1 MPYNSDDTENQN
13 YTEDEML
20 EYLINEVSSTEEARA
35 ILDEHGFSISQ
46 MDSGSEPE
54 EIMGDLEEEVDECFS
69 HSEEDSEED
78 SEEVIEDLPSPA
90 PMGIPRVNIVELRL
104 NAAKKAVR
112 KDKKGA

>member
-54 EIMGDLEEEVDECFS
+54 EIMGDLEEEVDE
-69 HSEEDSEED
+69 ETEDSEED
-78 SEEVIEDLPSPA
+78 SEEVLEDLPSPA

>member
-35 ILDEHGFSISQ
+35 ILDENGFSLSQ
-46 MDSGSEPE
+46 MGSDFDSE
-54 EIMGDLEEEVDECFS
+54 EVMGDLEEEEVGE
-69 HSEEDSEED
+69 EMEDSEEEED
-78 SEEVIEDLPSPA
+78 VEEVTEDLPSPA

-112 KDKKGA
+112 KDKKEA